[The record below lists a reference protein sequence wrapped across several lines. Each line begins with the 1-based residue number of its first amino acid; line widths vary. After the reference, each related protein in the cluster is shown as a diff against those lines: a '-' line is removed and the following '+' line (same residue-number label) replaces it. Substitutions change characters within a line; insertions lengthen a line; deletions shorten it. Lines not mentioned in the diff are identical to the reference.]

1 MRRLVLSILVGCPLV
16 NPLAAEERTSHSETD
31 SNQWKNCAAGNECV
45 DSLCFLALSALATW
59 AGPVA
64 VVSSRNLL
72 WHLSRQHQVLG
83 ERPLTN
89 TDRKALIA
97 FKLKVGK
104 PRYAEAEA
112 AMRVFGYYE
121 GGTPSIGGSPRI
133 SQRQLYHLLG
143 KPDKIQVD
151 KTRTSLFYTIW
162 SDRGSLALVISMN
175 GTGMVAA
182 MASTH

>member
-1 MRRLVLSILVGCPLV
+1 MKRVLLPILVGCLPL
-16 NPLAAEERTSHSETD
+16 NPLAAEERAHHREIDFS
-31 SNQWKNCAAGNECV
+31 QWKNGMAATDCV
-45 DSLCFLALSALATW
+45 KHTCFLALSALPTPPE
-59 AGPVA
+59 PVA
-64 VVSSRNLL
+64 MVSSLNLL
-72 WHLSRQHQVLG
+72 WYLSREHQVMG
-83 ERPLTN
+83 DRPLTDA
-89 TDRKALIA
+89 DRKALIA
-97 FKLKVGK
+97 FRLKAGK